1 MNNEKLIGL
10 SCDNLVLAEYKN
22 EWPIIYS
29 EEKRMLSEA
38 LKDYKTIIE
47 HIGSTAIPGMM
58 AKPII
63 DIMIGVNKEEDLLLC
78 VKHLEIIGYVNFGE
92 CGRPG
97 RIFMVKGKPENCTH
111 HLHIV
116 KSGCKFWEDNLFF
129 REYIKNNKHMA
140 DEYKNIKLNLIE
152 EFKDSRTMYRIMKSE
167 FIEKIISM
175 KYSSGH

>member
-1 MNNEKLIGL
+1 
-10 SCDNLVLAEYKN
+10 
-22 EWPIIYS
+22 
-29 EEKRMLSEA
+29 ML
-38 LKDYKTIIE
+38 
-47 HIGSTAIPGMM
+47 

-78 VKHLEIIGYVNFGE
+78 AKHLKIIGYINFGE

-116 KSGCKFWEDNLFF
+116 QSGCKFWEDNLFF
-129 REYIKNNKHMA
+129 REYIKKNKREA
-140 DEYKNIKLNLIE
+140 DEYKNVKLSLIK
-152 EFKDSRTMYRIMKSE
+152 EFGNSRTMYRIMKSE